1 MGVKF
6 AGSRSIDERRRR
18 RLAGENEVSSPPAT
32 AAAPKSGFWNQKR
45 TRDEAEQPPVTPLAS
60 LLPAS
65 RVRIWSLCAAV
76 PLVGLL
82 LVLFSQHHSLI
93 SDLRLRTIFDLQQ
106 GHLWR
111 FVRGVL
117 FLGAAGLCWLVSW
130 FRSASDRDFEGCYK
144 SWYFSGWIFLAFGL
158 VAGADA
164 HLVFAQIVGDYT
176 QLQQPF
182 LRTLFWA
189 VPMAALLLE
198 PMRCFTL
205 EMWHCRRSCF
215 MLALCS
221 LSALVYLEMKVP
233 SSEAPEFFSAQSSQF
248 IAMVASVLAPSLLFS
263 ALLSQV
269 YYVMHVSSD
278 PVCRRQSWVW
288 VGITW
293 VNNKMLTGL
302 KSVTN
307 YCYRSIGNITRST
320 RSRLMNRSEHSTK
333 SREERKA
340 ERKLARQKLAEE
352 KALKKQTVQ
361 AEKKAIAE
369 EKKRA
374 KEQARAK
381 KQEAKVQQAEEA
393 KEKELE
399 KKALEAERKLEKQT
413 KRSSRSK
420 RKQTPFKQV
429 AADQHEKKETASS
442 KQTENNQAETNQAE
456 SKQTAKSQRT
466 NKPRVRLKSQP
477 VTTAQQTPQP
487 PQDKAKLSVRHRD
500 EDNNE
505 SEKQAKTVAKTAES
519 DRIDPSNLKGLS
531 KKERRRIRKL
541 HREQQ
546 RANTRKAG

>member
-18 RLAGENEVSSPPAT
+18 RLAGENEISSPPGST
-32 AAAPKSGFWNQKR
+32 AMPKAGFWNQQR
-45 TRDEAEQPPVTPLAS
+45 TREEAVQSPITPLAS
-60 LLPAS
+60 LIPAS
-65 RVRIWSLCAAV
+65 RLRIWLLCAAV
-76 PLVGLL
+76 PFVGLL
-82 LVLFSQHHSLI
+82 LVLISQHRYLI

-111 FVRGVL
+111 FVRGIL

-144 SWYFSGWIFLAFGL
+144 SWYFSGWIFLAFGF
-158 VAGADA
+158 VAGSDA

-176 QLQQPF
+176 QLHQPF

-205 EMWHCRRSCF
+205 EMWNCRRSCF

-233 SSEAPEFFSAQSSQF
+233 SSEGPEIFTADSSQI
-248 IAMVASVLAPSLLFS
+248 IAMIASILSPSLLFS

-278 PVCRRQSWVW
+278 PVCRRQSWTW
-288 VGITW
+288 LAITW
-293 VNNKMLTGL
+293 VNNKILAGMKFVG
-302 KSVTN
+302 N
-307 YCYRSIGNITRST
+307 YCYLSIINITSSA
-320 RSRLMNRSEHSTK
+320 RSRLMNRSEQSKK
-333 SREERKA
+333 SRTERKT
-340 ERKLARQKLAEE
+340 ERKLARQKIADE
-352 KALKKQTVQ
+352 KALKKQAAQ
-361 AEKKAIAE
+361 EEKKAIADKIMLGKE
-369 EKKRA
+369 E
-374 KEQARAK
+374 ARAK
-381 KQEAKVQQAEEA
+381 KLEAKAQQAEA
-393 KEKELE
+393 VKAKELE
-399 KKALEAERKLEKQT
+399 KKTLASERKLEKQS
-413 KRSSRSK
+413 KRSKRSE

-429 AADQHEKKETASS
+429 AADQHEKKEPVSS
-442 KQTENNQAETNQAE
+442 EQAEKNQRA
-456 SKQTAKSQRT
+456 

-477 VTTAQQTPQP
+477 ATTPQQTPQSV
-487 PQDKAKLSVRHRD
+487 QDNAKLSVRHRQGD
-500 EDNNE
+500 K
-505 SEKQAKTVAKTAES
+505 SEAEAQAATMET

-546 RANTRKAG
+546 RTSTRKAG

>member
-18 RLAGENEVSSPPAT
+18 RLAGENEISSPPGST
-32 AAAPKSGFWNQKR
+32 AAPKSGFWNQQR
-45 TRDEAEQPPVTPLAS
+45 PREQADQPTITPLAS

-65 RVRIWSLCAAV
+65 RLRIWSLCAAV
-76 PLVGLL
+76 PFVGLL
-82 LVLFSQHHSLI
+82 LVLISQHHFLT
-93 SDLRLRTIFDLQQ
+93 SDQRLRTILDLQQ

-117 FLGAAGLCWLVSW
+117 FLGAAGLCWLISW

-144 SWYFSGWIFLAFGL
+144 SWYFSGWIFLAFGF
-158 VAGADA
+158 VAGSDA
-164 HLVFAQIVGDYT
+164 HLVFAHFIGDYT
-176 QLQQPF
+176 QLYQPF

-221 LSALVYLEMKVP
+221 LSVLVYLEMKVP
-233 SSEAPEFFSAQSSQF
+233 SSGGPGFFTAESSPF

-278 PVCRRQSWVW
+278 PVCRRQSWTW
-288 VGITW
+288 LGMNW
-293 VNNKMLTGL
+293 VNNKILAGMKFVG
-302 KSVTN
+302 N
-307 YCYRSIGNITRST
+307 YCYLSIINITSST
-320 RSRLMNRSEHSTK
+320 RSRLMNHSEQSKK

-340 ERKLARQKLAEE
+340 ERKLARQKVSDE
-352 KALKKQTVQ
+352 KALKKQAAQ
-361 AEKKAIAE
+361 E
-369 EKKRA
+369 EKKSIADKIMLEKEETRA
-374 KEQARAK
+374 KNR
-381 KQEAKVQQAEEA
+381 EAKAQQAEAA

-399 KKALEAERKLEKQT
+399 KKALEAERKIEKQS
-413 KRSSRSK
+413 KRSKRSE

-429 AADQHEKKETASS
+429 AADQHEKKEPASS
-442 KQTENNQAETNQAE
+442 QQAEK
-456 SKQTAKSQRT
+456 KQTANKQT
-466 NKPRVRLKSQP
+466 ANKPRVRLKSQP
-477 VTTAQQTPQP
+477 ATTPQQTPQSA
-487 PQDKAKLSVRHRD
+487 QDNAKLSVRHRQEDKD
-500 EDNNE
+500 EAE
-505 SEKQAKTVAKTAES
+505 AQTASMET

-546 RANTRKAG
+546 RTNTRKAG